1 MADVIITDQNFEAEV
16 LKSDIP
22 VFVDFWAPWC
32 GPCKIVGPIID
43 ELGNEYSG
51 KIKIGKLNVDNNP
64 VVAGNFGVMSIPT
77 MMIFRDG
84 KPVKTTIGAQGKDAL
99 KSMIDQAL
107 A

>member
-1 MADVIITDQNFEAEV
+1 MADIIITDQNFEAEV
-16 LKSDIP
+16 LKSEIP

-51 KIKIGKLNVDNNP
+51 KIKIGKLNVDDNP

-99 KSMIDQAL
+99 KSMIDQAI